1 MTFRDMNANNI
12 NNRKKSGAGTLRDMS
27 FRPSGT
33 VPEKAE
39 PIQQIQ
45 SVQPVQQIPPEQ
57 ASRYQSV
64 PVQSMPLPNVQ
75 HVRTPQNVYV
85 PPRNENLYNRPAPVN
100 PPVPPRPPEP
110 VKPDPSK
117 FVEERTETPPPKMV
131 RVTKPVREKVDNL
144 NNDFGAFG
152 STFDGDPDQ
161 STVIAD
167 IPVMNNVDDYK
178 I

>member
-1 MTFRDMNANNI
+1 MTFRDLNADI
-12 NNRKKSGAGTLRDMS
+12 NKKTGAGTLRDMN
-27 FRPSGT
+27 FRQSET
-33 VPEKAE
+33 LPEESE

-45 SVQPVQQIPPEQ
+45 SIQPIQQIPPEQ

-85 PPRNENLYNRPAPVN
+85 LPKTENPYNKPA

-110 VKPDPSK
+110 VKPDPSE

-131 RVTKPVREKVDNL
+131 RVTVPVRKKVDNT
-144 NNDFGAFG
+144 NNDFGTFG
-152 STFDGDPDQ
+152 TTFDGDPDQ

-167 IPVMNNVDDYK
+167 IPVINNVDDYK